1 MRLLCLFSAVQCVG
15 EECENQGR
23 ATLFADPGGPV
34 LDLTLSRGPS
44 ELSELFRGLRD
55 PRDVADLLEIPYRN
69 LSHWTYGTTES
80 NKYSTFHI
88 PKKNGGLRKISAPN
102 KNIKILQQKLNTALQ
117 TVYQPKSSVQGFV
130 PGRSVKTNALQH
142 MQRPWV
148 LNLDLDDFFPTIH
161 FGRVRGMFMAKP
173 YDLPESVATVLANLC
188 CHEQRLPQGAPT
200 SPIVSNMICA
210 KMDSQLQALAHDCGS
225 WYTRYADDMTF
236 STRRRRF
243 PSDLASMNGI
253 GQVQIGNR
261 LREVIEQNGFS
272 INSNKVWLRGQHQR
286 QEVTGVTVNDKLNV
300 PKRFSSQ
307 IRAMLHAWDKYGLP
321 DAQKTW
327 EKEFA
332 PQHRRPDSNT
342 PHFERVLKGK
352 IEYIGMIRGQDC
364 YAYLKFMDKLW
375 ELDPNLAQG
384 KGTPLHLLLRRYVA
398 LANKTSKTQRR
409 GYDLE
414 DLMYDLFDV
423 FEIKAR
429 KPFSRNQR
437 GEQIDG
443 TFEFAGT
450 NYVMECKWTA
460 KSTSRGA
467 ASEFADKVSTSGA
480 LTMGLVVSINGWSKH
495 VVPHLKQRPDKRIM
509 LMNGDDLR
517 AVLVG
522 KVSLVDMLR
531 AKRRALDVDAEP
543 FLGVD
548 QLIDSPLG

>member
-1 MRLLCLFSAVQCVG
+1 MQCAG
-15 EECENQGR
+15 EECENQKR
-23 ATLFADPGGPV
+23 ATLVADFRGAV
-34 LDLTLSRGPS
+34 LELTLTRPPNK
-44 ELSELFRGLRD
+44 LAELFRGLSH
-55 PRDVADLLEIPYRN
+55 PRDIADLLEVPYRN
-69 LSHWTYGTTES
+69 LNHWIYGTSES
-80 NKYSTFHI
+80 ERYSTFYI
-88 PKKNGGLRKISAPN
+88 PKKTGGLRQINAPN
-102 KNIKILQQKLNTALQ
+102 KNIKILQQKLNAVLL
-117 TVYQPKSSVQGFV
+117 TVYSPKSSTQGFT

-142 MQRPWV
+142 TQRPWV
-148 LNLDLDDFFPTIH
+148 LNLDLDNFFPTIH
-161 FGRVRGMFMAKP
+161 FGRVRGMFMARP
-173 YDLPESVATVLANLC
+173 YDLPDNVASVLAHLC
-188 CHEQRLPQGAPT
+188 CHEGRLPQGAPT
-200 SPIVSNMICA
+200 PPIVSNMICA
-210 KMDSQLQALAHDCGS
+210 KMDSQLQTLARECGA
-225 WYTRYADDMTF
+225 WYTRYADDITF
-236 STRRRRF
+236 STRRKRF
-243 PSDLASMNGI
+243 SSDLASPNKM
-253 GQVQIGNR
+253 GQLQIGNR
-261 LREVIEQNGFS
+261 LREVIEQNGFT
-272 INSNKVWLRGQHQR
+272 INANKVWLRGQHQR
-286 QEVTGVTVNDKLNV
+286 QQVTGVTVNDELNV
-300 PKRFSSQ
+300 PRRFSNQ
-307 IRAMLHAWDKYGLP
+307 IRAMLHAWEKYGLA

-332 PQHRRPDSNT
+332 PQHRHPDSDT

-352 IEYIGMIRGQDC
+352 IEYLGMITGRDC
-364 YAYLKFMDKLW
+364 SAYLKFMDKLW
-375 ELDPNLAQG
+375 QLDPNLAQG
-384 KGTPLHLLLRRYVA
+384 KGTPLHLLWRRYVA
-398 LANKTSKTQRR
+398 LANKTSNTQRR

-423 FEIKAR
+423 FNIKAR

-450 NYVMECKWTA
+450 NYIMECKWTA

-522 KVSLVDMLR
+522 KVSLVDILR